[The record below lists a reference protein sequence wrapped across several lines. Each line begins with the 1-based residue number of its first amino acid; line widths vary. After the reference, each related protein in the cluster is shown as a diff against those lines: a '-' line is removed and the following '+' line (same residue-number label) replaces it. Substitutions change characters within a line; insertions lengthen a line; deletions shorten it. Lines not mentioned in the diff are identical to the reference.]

1 MAPPTSVKSVRLL
14 PQEVERFARLK
25 RFYPEAASE
34 SDMIK
39 LATVRGL
46 ALLEA
51 EVVASGG
58 GVSKG
63 MTEEDL
69 ASVILPRIL
78 PALTWLARMGR
89 LPHLLAAP
97 IPASKAVTDDRKEA
111 DNALDEID
119 PNAAD
124 DIGGLG
130 GDFLGDWPE

>member
-51 EVVASGG
+51 EVAASGG

-69 ASVILPRIL
+69 AAVILPRIL

-89 LPHLLAAP
+89 IPHLFATP
-97 IPASKAVTDDRKEA
+97 ITDSNAVICDRNEA
-111 DNALDEID
+111 DTALDEID
-119 PNAAD
+119 PSAAD

-130 GDFLGDWPE
+130 GDVLGDWPE